1 MHYSLKEASLGGC
14 LISNVYSPFYSST
27 WEALLIQSDWKAM
40 GQHAGGLGMGS
51 KKPYR

>member
-1 MHYSLKEASLGGC
+1 VRCSLKEASLGGC
-14 LISNVYSPFYSST
+14 LISNAHSLLESST
-27 WEALLIQSDWKAM
+27 WEPFLIQSDWKAT